1 MLAKAIEY
9 QSKYG
14 KANGAVTAAITVAD
28 LENDALTDS
37 VKLCTCEYTIL
48 DKILLNKTSSKNQ
61 INI

>member
-14 KANGAVTAAITVAD
+14 KANGAVTAATTVAD
-28 LENDALTDS
+28 LEKPARIDS
-37 VKLCTCEYTIL
+37 VKLCTCEHTIL
-48 DKILLNKTSSKNQ
+48 DKILLNKTTSNNQ